1 MTSYSE
7 AGRDTASSTTTHTI
21 TGLTSGQ
28 KYIVLVFQYS
38 SQGTSMNYDRFDTAT
53 VSGGSMT
60 KISNLLTVN
69 AAVAG
74 TFFTLSASAPSVTIS
89 TAAGSKNSR
98 VILFQGEYMRYRN
111 GTSNHAMHCRNDIR
125 HMDMDRHK

>member
-1 MTSYSE
+1 MAYYRAFLGGGSGQVTSYSE
-7 AGRDTASSTTTHTI
+7 AGRDTASSATTHTI

-53 VSGGSMT
+53 VTSGGSMT

-74 TFFTLSASAPSVTIS
+74 TFFTLSATAPSVTIS
-89 TAAGSKNSR
+89 TAAGTKNSR
-98 VILFQGEYMRYRN
+98 VILFKAN
-111 GTSNHAMHCRNDIR
+111 T
-125 HMDMDRHK
+125 